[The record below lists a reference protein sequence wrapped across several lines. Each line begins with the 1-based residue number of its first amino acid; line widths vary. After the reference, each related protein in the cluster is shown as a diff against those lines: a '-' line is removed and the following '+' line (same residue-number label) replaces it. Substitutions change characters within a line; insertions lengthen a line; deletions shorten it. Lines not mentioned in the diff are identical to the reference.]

1 MTVHSHDNM
10 LVLIDQPL
18 HSVRLLD
25 GQPYRKIV
33 KPSVQ
38 GLLFERG
45 QVWAYVAVSGQSVS
59 AWIVKN
65 EPGTEC
71 LPYLKKPVTVLV
83 EAMGSLRVK
92 RLITTLQLIK
102 KHDLSVS
109 DLEVQTLIHWDSLL
123 AAKRYDAAWVLQKVS
138 HEKP

>member
-1 MTVHSHDNM
+1 MTFHSHDNM
-10 LVLIDQPL
+10 LILVDQPA

-25 GQPYRKIV
+25 GYPYKHITKNSAR
-33 KPSVQ
+33 
-38 GLLFERG
+38 GLLFSRG
-45 QVWAYVAVSGQSVS
+45 QVWAYVAASGQSVS

-65 EPGTEC
+65 EPGTER
-71 LPYLKKPVTVLV
+71 LPYLKKPVTVLL

-109 DLEVQTLIHWDSLL
+109 DLDVHTLIHWDSLL
-123 AAKRYDAAWVLQKVS
+123 AAKRYDASWILQKVS